1 MEDKKH
7 PNLDVKIRF
16 QLWKIRNIRIWMK
29 TNTFQIWM
37 SNYVLIVED
46 KKHLHLDENKYI
58 LVYNYEHTNVMSKLH
73 SNFGR
78 QETSK
83 FECKQT

>member
-1 MEDKKH
+1 MET
-7 PNLDVKIRF
+7 NTF
-16 QLWKIRNIRIWMK
+16 QLWKTSNIQIWMK

-46 KKHLHLDENKYI
+46 KKHPHLDENKYI
-58 LVYNYEHTNVMSKLH
+58 LVYNYKHANLMSKLY

-78 QETSK
+78 QETSE